1 MTLVIGEESERVEV
15 RPAQAGKPAA
25 DSPNQSSRPAWIA
38 RRGPWTWRAFTAMRQ
53 FKIFPPGDE
62 DHVGAHGRQIAS
74 RLVSAVTKIWLGE
87 QRCLAGG

>member
-1 MTLVIGEESERVEV
+1 
-15 RPAQAGKPAA
+15 
-25 DSPNQSSRPAWIA
+25 
-38 RRGPWTWRAFTAMRQ
+38 MRQ